1 MNGSVHRRRDQW
13 QNWDP
18 RSAQGQPL
26 GLKGRKP
33 CHLWQRGWAWRHQA
47 NEISQSQKD
56 KCRYCTTPFLRK
68 IENSWAHWPQRRWG
82 GRNGEVLVKGTELW
96 SLGWAHPG
104 DVLCDAGH
112 DRQSCVVC
120 FNIGWESS
128 SHVKCSY
135 CKKTL
140 RTKIER
146 NWVKTLELT
155 DGFTVLIV
163 TMNVY
168 FLQSNASS
176 SLSASRT
183 DEPGC
188 QTLRLGHHITF
199 CHYPRVRKENR
210 IQFRDTPR
218 PGGHLAA
225 SSLLVPPG
233 GDSFP
238 CSHSQRCSSKLTAQQ
253 SHTDLHR
260 PCPAP

>member
-1 MNGSVHRRRDQW
+1 MCCVMRGMTDSPVLSVST
-13 QNWDP
+13 
-18 RSAQGQPL
+18 SAE
-26 GLKGRKP
+26 RV
-33 CHLWQRGWAWRHQA
+33 HLMSSALTAKRHL
-47 NEISQSQKD
+47 EPKS
-56 KCRYCTTPFLRK
+56 
-68 IENSWAHWPQRRWG
+68 
-82 GRNGEVLVKGTELW
+82 KGTGWKLW
-96 SLGWAHPG
+96 
-104 DVLCDAGH
+104 
-112 DRQSCVVC
+112 
-120 FNIGWESS
+120 
-128 SHVKCSY
+128 
-135 CKKTL
+135 
-140 RTKIER
+140 
-146 NWVKTLELT
+146 ELT

-168 FLQSNASS
+168 FLQPNVSS

-218 PGGHLAA
+218 PGSHLAA